1 MEKRA
6 FLAIALSI
14 LVLVIYQ
21 EWVTRYYG
29 VPPPPNPA
37 KQETEKPAP
46 PQPTAPARVTP
57 SAPAVQT
64 AKAAKDIKVETDN
77 YVAIFTTQGARL
89 KSFKFKKYR
98 NSADENSSI
107 FDIVSLT
114 RDVLLFLGVCW

>member
-29 VPPPPNPA
+29 VPPPPYKCPI
-37 KQETEKPAP
+37 KQETERSAP
-46 PQPTAPARVTP
+46 PQPTAPAPVTL

-64 AKAAKDIKVETDN
+64 AKAAKDIKFETDN

-98 NSADENSSI
+98 NSADENSPL

-114 RDVLLFLGVCW
+114 